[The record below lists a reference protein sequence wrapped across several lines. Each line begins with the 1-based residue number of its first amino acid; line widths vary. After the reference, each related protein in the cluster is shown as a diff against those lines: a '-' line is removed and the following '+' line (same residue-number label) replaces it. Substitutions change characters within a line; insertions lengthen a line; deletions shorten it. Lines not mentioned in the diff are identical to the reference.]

1 MGILVSVKSGLMTM
15 LSFKT
20 ISCTC
25 LALLAFAANS
35 ILCRIALRGEM
46 IDAASFT
53 VIRLLSGIIVLVIVV
68 GLTKN
73 NNPQASKASK
83 GSWLASFMLIL
94 YAITFSFAYVSLDT
108 GTGALI
114 LFAAVQFTMIS
125 VGIITGHK
133 LQYYEWFGLI
143 TAFSGFI
150 YLILPSLTTPSLTS
164 FILMVI
170 AGIAWAIYT
179 LYGRGSV
186 NPIRDTAYNFF
197 RTLPIVIILL
207 LVSIKGAHLTQQGIF
222 YAILSGAVASAMGY
236 AVWYIALNGLTVTQA
251 AVLQLLVPV
260 IASIGGVIFA
270 NEIISL
276 RLLIASVM
284 VLGGIFIILIG
295 KYYIE
300 KLRH

>member
-1 MGILVSVKSGLMTM
+1 M

-68 GLTKN
+68 SLTKN
-73 NNPQASKASK
+73 NNPQTSK

-94 YAITFSFAYVSLDT
+94 YAVTFSYAYVSLDT

-125 VGIITGHK
+125 VGIITGNK
-133 LQYYEWFGLI
+133 LRYFEWFGLI
-143 TAFSGFI
+143 IAFSGFI
-150 YLILPSLTTPSLTS
+150 YLVLPSLTTPSLAS

-179 LYGRGSV
+179 LYGRGST
-186 NPIRDTAYNFF
+186 NPIRDTAFNFF

-207 LVSIKGAHLTQQGIF
+207 MVTIKGAHLTQQGVF
-222 YAILSGAVASAMGY
+222 YAILSGSVASAMGY

-260 IASIGGVIFA
+260 IAAVGGVIFA
-270 NEIISL
+270 SEIISL
-276 RLLIASVM
+276 RLLLASVM
-284 VLGGIFIILIG
+284 VLGGILTVLIG
-295 KYYIE
+295 KYYVE
-300 KLRH
+300 KSRQ

>member
-1 MGILVSVKSGLMTM
+1 MTM

-68 GLTKN
+68 SLTKN
-73 NNPQASKASK
+73 NNPQTSK

-94 YAITFSFAYVSLDT
+94 YAVTFSYAYVSLDT

-125 VGIITGHK
+125 VGIITGNK
-133 LQYYEWFGLI
+133 LRHFEWFGLI
-143 TAFSGFI
+143 IAFSGFI
-150 YLILPSLTTPSLTS
+150 YLVLPSLTTPSLAS

-179 LYGRGSV
+179 LYGRGST
-186 NPIRDTAYNFF
+186 NPIRDTAFNFF

-207 LVSIKGAHLTQQGIF
+207 IVTIKGAHLTQQGVF

-260 IASIGGVIFA
+260 IAAVGGVIFA
-270 NEIISL
+270 SEIISL
-276 RLLIASVM
+276 RLLLASVM
-284 VLGGIFIILIG
+284 VLGGILTVLIG
-295 KYYIE
+295 KYYVE
-300 KLRH
+300 KSRQQIKNK